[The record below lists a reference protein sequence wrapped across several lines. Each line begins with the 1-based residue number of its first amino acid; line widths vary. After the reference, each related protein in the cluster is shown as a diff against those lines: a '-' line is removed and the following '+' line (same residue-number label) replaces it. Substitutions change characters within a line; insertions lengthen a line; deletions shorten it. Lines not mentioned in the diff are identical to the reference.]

1 VLNWEKCH
9 FMVKQGIVLGHVIS
23 QRGIE
28 VDKAKVDLI
37 SNLPPPR
44 TVKEIRSFLGHAG
57 FYRRFIKDFNKIAR
71 PLCKLLAKETPF
83 EFDEEC
89 LKAFGALKEILTS
102 TPVIRPPSWGEP
114 FEIMCD
120 ASDYA
125 VGAVLGQRIEKLPHV
140 IYYASKTLNDAQ
152 LNYSTTE
159 NELLAVVFALDKFRS
174 YLLGSKIIIFSD
186 HAALKY
192 LFSKKDAK
200 SRLIRWIL
208 LLQEFDIEIRDK
220 KGTENVVADH
230 LSRLTLDYTK
240 DAIPISETF
249 PDEQLMHIAQNP
261 APWFADIVNYLVTGQ
276 MPLHW
281 GRQDKF
287 KFLAMVKY
295 FFWDDPY
302 LFKYCP
308 DQIIRRCI
316 PEHDQSN
323 VISFCH
329 DHACGGHFS
338 AKKTAAKIL
347 QCGFYWPTLFRD
359 THTYCTS
366 CERC

>member
-1 VLNWEKCH
+1 
-9 FMVKQGIVLGHVIS
+9 
-23 QRGIE
+23 
-28 VDKAKVDLI
+28 
-37 SNLPPPR
+37 
-44 TVKEIRSFLGHAG
+44 
-57 FYRRFIKDFNKIAR
+57 
-71 PLCKLLAKETPF
+71 LCRLLAKETPF
-83 EFDEEC
+83 EFDDEC
-89 LKAFGALKEILTS
+89 VKAFGTLKEILTS

-120 ASDYA
+120 ALDYA

-140 IYYASKTLNDAQ
+140 IYYASRTLNDAQ

-159 NELLAVVFALDKFRS
+159 KELLAVIFALDKFRS
-174 YLLGSKIIIFSD
+174 YLLGSKIIIFFD
-186 HAALKY
+186 HTALKY

-220 KGTENVVADH
+220 KGTENVVANH
-230 LSRLTLDYTK
+230 LSRLTMDFTE
-240 DAIPISETF
+240 DATPISETF
-249 PDEQLMHIAQNP
+249 PDEQLMHIAHNP
-261 APWFADIVNYLVTGQ
+261 APWFVDIVNYLVTDQ

-281 GRQDKF
+281 GRQDKL
-287 KFLAMVKY
+287 KFLSKVKT
-295 FFWDDPY
+295 FLWDDPY

-316 PEHDQSN
+316 PEFDQTD

-338 AKKTAAKIL
+338 ANKTAAKIL
-347 QCGFYWPTLFRD
+347 QCGFYWPTMFADARA
-359 THTYCTS
+359 YYTS
-366 CERC
+366 CERCQKLGSISKRNMMPLNPILIVEMFDI